1 VADASLATL
10 RNRVLQKL
18 KVLSGADTANAEDST
33 LVEGVIASVNE
44 KLRDKSICYW
54 PDSATPQAV
63 LEDLAAYVACH
74 CAEDF
79 MSDGEATAFR
89 QKNEDR
95 AEAQLRRLTSSNERV
110 DRPTRADFY

>member
-1 VADASLATL
+1 MADASLATL

-18 KVLSGADTANAEDST
+18 KVLAGADTANAEDT
-33 LVEGVIASVNE
+33 ALVEGVIASVNE
-44 KLRDKSICYW
+44 KLRD
-54 PDSATPQAV
+54 V

>member
-1 VADASLATL
+1 MADATLATL

-18 KVLSGADTANAEDST
+18 KVLSGADTAVAEDAV

-44 KLRDKSICYW
+44 KLRDKGICHW
-54 PDSATPQAV
+54 ADSATPQSV

-79 MSDGEATAFR
+79 MDDGEATAFR
-89 QKNEDR
+89 QKNENR
-95 AEAQLRRLTSSNERV
+95 AEAELRRLTSSNERI
-110 DRPTRADFY
+110 DRPTKADFF